1 MSEKIIYTRSKV
13 IPLASMPEASAMN
26 SATHSLSFA
35 EVLAEAEAV
44 RDVVRVSP
52 VVVPAMQGLRGSIN
66 GALHS
71 MAGLV
76 LGPLPRWAMSLR
88 GIKLRRELR

>member
-1 MSEKIIYTRSKV
+1 MSEKIVYTPSKV
-13 IPLASMPEASAMN
+13 MPIGAKPG
-26 SATHSLSFA
+26 ATAFNNAAHSRAFA
-35 EVLAEAEAV
+35 EFLAEAEAV

-52 VVVPAMQGLRGSIN
+52 TVAPAMPGLRSSFQ

-76 LGPLPRWAMSLR
+76 LRPLPRWMMTR
-88 GIKLRRELR
+88 HR

>member
-1 MSEKIIYTRSKV
+1 MK
-13 IPLASMPEASAMN
+13 PAP
-26 SATHSLSFA
+26 HSRSFA

-52 VVVPAMQGLRGSIN
+52 MVVPAMPGLRGAIN

-88 GIKLRRELR
+88 GVKLRREFR